1 MFRRFLRAFLSLV
14 MRVAFRPRITGVHH
28 IPAEGPC
35 IIAANHL
42 SFSDHVFISLAVSRP
57 VCFIGKAERLT
68 GKGVKGRL
76 SAAFFR
82 AIGIVPVE
90 RDGGPGGVAA
100 LGLAREVIED
110 GQVFGIHP
118 EGTRSPDGR
127 LYRGRTGVGWLAMAT
142 GAPVVPCGIVGTDR
156 VQPLGR
162 MVPKPVRF
170 DLHFGAP
177 LSFAEYH
184 GKEGE
189 ARLRRS
195 VTDTVMKEIER
206 LSGLEYVPRFA
217 TMRKDAAAKEKE
229 TAA

>member
-1 MFRRFLRAFLSLV
+1 
-14 MRVAFRPRITGVHH
+14 
-28 IPAEGPC
+28 
-35 IIAANHL
+35 
-42 SFSDHVFISLAVSRP
+42 
-57 VCFIGKAERLT
+57 RLT

-142 GAPVVPCGIVGTDR
+142 GAPVVPCG
-156 VQPLGR
+156 
-162 MVPKPVRF
+162 
-170 DLHFGAP
+170 
-177 LSFAEYH
+177 
-184 GKEGE
+184 
-189 ARLRRS
+189 
-195 VTDTVMKEIER
+195 
-206 LSGLEYVPRFA
+206 
-217 TMRKDAAAKEKE
+217 
-229 TAA
+229 